1 MGFMLGAAMAVA
13 QGVGQY
19 NQSKA
24 EAAVYQAQAQSDLQ
38 NASIAGRQREQVNT
52 QNLSERRQ
60 LVARRNLIE
69 GRNTAAMGAGGVDGS
84 SGTAFDASKAN
95 EAMYRRD
102 SETLRENL
110 FNADH
115 GLRQEIENYE
125 ASARANKSAAKKIKK
140 AGRLNAILST
150 ATSLYG
156 LKKGAASAKSAS
168 STTSKSLNI
177 KPGSMGNT
185 SGGMAWAGLNPS
197 AFPGFG

>member
-1 MGFMLGAAMAVA
+1 MGFMVGAAMAVA

-24 EAAVYQAQAQSDLQ
+24 EAAAYQAQAQSDLQ
-38 NASIAGRQREQVNT
+38 NASIVGRQREQVNT

-177 KPGSMGNT
+177 TPGSMGNT
-185 SGGMAWAGLNPS
+185 SGSMAWAGLNPS